1 MYYVCNTHKVEAR
14 DNSNITHADFLKN
27 MPQDWKKDQPIYRQ
41 LRDQIAAQILSNDFK
56 EGEALPSVRSIA
68 VELQINPLTANK
80 AYQELVDENL
90 LEKRRGLG
98 MYVKKG
104 ARERL
109 LLAERKRFLEDD
121 WTAIA
126 KRMSLLG
133 ITLEELLKIKKNFR
147 SKSS

>member
-1 MYYVCNTHKVEAR
+1 
-14 DNSNITHADFLKN
+14 

>member
-1 MYYVCNTHKVEAR
+1 MA
-14 DNSNITHADFLKN
+14 
-27 MPQDWKKDQPIYRQ
+27 QDWKKDQPIYRQ

-56 EGEALPSVRSIA
+56 EGEPLPSVRNIA

-133 ITLEELLKIKKNFR
+133 ITLEELLKNKKNLR